1 MNVIPLGDQII
12 VRRFDDSTEQAGAH
26 IGSRTLP
33 EAADRGV
40 VIAAGTGRPDS
51 DGDHI
56 PAAVKAGDTVVFG
69 RNMGVDLVI
78 GGTAYLIMNRTDI
91 FGIEVVSAP
100 LTPRSDVF
108 VGSRPRA
115 SEPAIRKAASYGP
128 HRIVVWSTLEE
139 GRVECRN
146 GSRSK
151 PTKSRLRTSVNSR

>member
-12 VRRFDDSTEQAGAH
+12 VRRLDESTEQAGANV
-26 IGSRTLP
+26 GSRTPP
-33 EAADRGV
+33 EGVDRGV
-40 VIAAGTGRPDS
+40 VIAAGTGRLDA

-56 PAAVKAGDTVVFG
+56 PTAVKAGDIVVFG
-69 RNMGVDLVI
+69 RNMGVDLVV
-78 GGTAYLIMNRTDI
+78 GGTACLIMNRTEI
-91 FGIEVVSAP
+91 FGIEAVSTT
-100 LTPRSDVF
+100 LTSRSDVF

-115 SEPAIRKAASYGP
+115 SEPAPRKGASYGP

-151 PTKSRLRTSVNSR
+151 PTKSRLRTSVNS

>member
-26 IGSRTLP
+26 VGSRTPP

-40 VIAAGTGRPDS
+40 VIAAGTGRLDS

-56 PAAVKAGDTVVFG
+56 PIAVKAGDIVVFG
-69 RNMGVDLVI
+69 RNIGVDLVF
-78 GGTAYLIMNRTDI
+78 GGTAYLIMNRTEI
-91 FGIEVVSAP
+91 FGIEAVSTS

-108 VGSRPRA
+108 VGSRPRE
-115 SEPAIRKAASYGP
+115 SEPATRKGASYGP

-139 GRVECRN
+139 GTPTASSVFTTRN
-146 GSRSK
+146 R
-151 PTKSRLRTSVNSR
+151 R